1 MSPQNCRLPVTPHWR
16 SFAPAVAARGNR
28 TCSGA
33 SMLLCPSLRPGT
45 ACGQLER
52 GHSGSIG
59 TLDVGRGYK
68 SGFPFPCVFLFVCL
82 FCYPP
87 TTPTPHRAR
96 GHWLRVWVW
105 ELSGLSS
112 VLDSVLRPPA
122 PDFTAQSLESSLLSG
137 IVTAVP
143 HRVSRRSN
151 ETLHAHGL
159 DRCLATRRGSVRSDR
174 CWSW

>member
-1 MSPQNCRLPVTPHWR
+1 MHL
-16 SFAPAVAARGNR
+16 
-28 TCSGA
+28 
-33 SMLLCPSLRPGT
+33 PSLHVEIGRALAPPCCS
-45 ACGQLER
+45 ARVCVQGQHVDSWR
-52 GHSGSIG
+52 GA
-59 TLDVGRGYK
+59 TVGVLAPWT
-68 SGFPFPCVFLFVCL
+68 SAEATNPAFLFLVFLFVCL